1 MKTLGGVKG
10 FHDIVPPESER
21 FTALEDRL
29 RAVLR
34 SYNYDE
40 IRVPIAERTELF
52 ARSLGETT
60 DIVEKEMYTFDD
72 RDGTSLTLRPEGTA
86 SVVRAAIDAGLA
98 QRERVAKLYYL
109 GPMFRRER
117 PQKGRSRQF
126 HQVGVELIGRDDP
139 LADAEMVVLFA
150 DCLAAAGVPSARI
163 VLNSLGDGA
172 CRPAYRAALA
182 AYGAAHE
189 SELCANCRQRLARN
203 PLRLLDCKEES
214 CRKLMADAPRVTEH
228 LCGPCREHFDAVK
241 ALLAAAGVVFSEDAR
256 LVRGL
261 DYYVRT
267 AFEASAPN
275 LGAQNAVG
283 GGGRY
288 DGLVEA
294 LGGPPLAGVGFA
306 LGVERLLLAAEATGA
321 GARPYVCIIPL
332 ADAATAPALQL
343 ARRLR
348 LAGVRAELESAGRS
362 VKSAMRRADKLGA
375 HFAILL
381 GDDELAAGRATVRDL
396 AAQRD
401 HRLAVAL
408 DATGETVVAALRAL
422 ATSAPAAETGG
433 ATRGGATGG

>member
-1 MKTLGGVKG
+1 MKALGGVKG

-29 RAVLR
+29 RGVLR

-86 SVVRAAIDAGLA
+86 SVVRAAIAAGLA
-98 QRERVAKLYYL
+98 QRERVAKLYYT

-117 PQKGRSRQF
+117 PQRGRSRQF
-126 HQVGVELIGRDDP
+126 HQIGAELIGRDDAM
-139 LADAEMVVLFA
+139 ADAETVVLFA
-150 DCLAAAGVPSARI
+150 DCLTAAGVSTAHI
-163 VLNSLGDGA
+163 VLNSLGDAA
-172 CRPAYRAALA
+172 CRPAYRAALT
-182 AYGAAHE
+182 AYGEAHVA
-189 SELCANCRQRLARN
+189 ELCANCRQRLTRN
-203 PLRLLDCKEES
+203 PLRLLDCKEEG
-214 CRKLMADAPRVTEH
+214 CRRVMADAPRVTDH
-228 LCGPCREHFDAVK
+228 LCDACRAHFDEVK
-241 ALLAAAGVVFSEDAR
+241 RLLAAADIAFSEDPR

-267 AFEASAPN
+267 AFEALAPN

-306 LGVERLLLAAEATGA
+306 LGVERLLLAGEASTVDTS
-321 GARPYVCIIPL
+321 PQVSVIPL
-332 ADAATAPALQL
+332 AAAATLAALQM

-348 LAGVRAELESAGRS
+348 LAGVRTELESSGRS

-375 HFAILL
+375 RFAILV

-396 AAQRD
+396 RAQRD
-401 HRLAVAL
+401 HRLVLAI
-408 DATGETVVAALRAL
+408 DAAGAALMDGLHAI
-422 ATSAPAAETGG
+422 AASAPPVGAGG
-433 ATRGGATGG
+433 AAGG

>member
-29 RAVLR
+29 RGVLR

-40 IRVPIAERTELF
+40 IRIPIAERTELF

-86 SVVRAAIDAGLA
+86 SVVRAAIEAGLA
-98 QRERVAKLYYL
+98 QRERVAKLYYS

-117 PQKGRSRQF
+117 PQRGRSRQF
-126 HQVGVELIGRDDP
+126 HQIGAELIGRDDP
-139 LADAEMVVLFA
+139 TADAETVVLFA
-150 DCLAAAGVPSARI
+150 DCLAAAGVPDARI
-163 VLNSLGDGA
+163 LLNSLGDA
-172 CRPAYRAALA
+172 TCRPAYRAALT
-182 AYGAAHE
+182 AYGEARLA
-189 SELCANCRQRLARN
+189 ELCANCRQRLVRN
-203 PLRLLDCKEES
+203 PLRLLDCKEEV
-214 CRKLMADAPRVTEH
+214 CRRIMADAPRVAEH
-228 LCGPCREHFDAVK
+228 LCEACRVHFDEVK
-241 ALLAAAGVVFSEDAR
+241 RLLAAAGVAFSEDAR

-267 AFEASAPN
+267 AFEALAPN

-306 LGVERLLLAAEATGA
+306 FGVERLLLAAGATTTVQA
-321 GARPYVCIIPL
+321 PYVCVIPL
-332 ADAATAPALQL
+332 ADAATLAAFQM

-348 LAGVRAELESAGRS
+348 VAGVRCELESSGRS
-362 VKSAMRRADKLGA
+362 VKSAMRRADRLGA
-375 HFAILL
+375 HFAVLL
-381 GDDELAAGRATVRDL
+381 GDDELQAGRATVRDL
-396 AAQRD
+396 RAQRD
-401 HRLAVAL
+401 HRVALAIDASGPALVAAL
-408 DATGETVVAALRAL
+408 DAFTASVPPSATEGTGH
-422 ATSAPAAETGG
+422 G
-433 ATRGGATGG
+433 

>member
-21 FTALEDRL
+21 FTALEHRL
-29 RAVLR
+29 RDVLR

-40 IRVPIAERTELF
+40 IRVPIAERTDLF

-60 DIVEKEMYTFDD
+60 DIVEKEMYTFED

-98 QRERVAKLYYL
+98 QRERVTKLYYM

-117 PQKGRSRQF
+117 PQRGRSRQF
-126 HQVGVELIGRDDP
+126 HQIGAELIGRDDP
-139 LADAEMVVLFA
+139 TADAETVTLFA
-150 DCLAAAGVPSARI
+150 DCLAAAGVPAARI
-163 VLNSLGDGA
+163 VLNSLGDA
-172 CRPAYRAALA
+172 VCRPAYRAALT
-182 AYGAAHE
+182 AYGEAHLA
-189 SELCANCRQRLARN
+189 ELCDNCRQRLTRN
-203 PLRLLDCKEES
+203 PLRLLDCKEPG
-214 CRKLMADAPRVTEH
+214 CRRVMAAAPRFIEH
-228 LCGPCREHFDAVK
+228 LCAACQAHFGEVK
-241 ALLAAAGVVFSEDAR
+241 RLLQAAGVVFSEDAS

-267 AFEASAPN
+267 AFEAVASN

-306 LGVERLLLAAEATGA
+306 FGVERLLLAADTAAAEVHPET
-321 GARPYVCIIPL
+321 YVIPL
-332 ADAATAPALQL
+332 TEGATLVAFQM

-348 LAGVRAELESAGRS
+348 TEGMRCELEATGRS
-362 VKSAMRRADKLGA
+362 VKSAMRRADKLGVR
-375 HFAILL
+375 FAVLL
-381 GDDELAAGRATVRDL
+381 GEDELRAGRATVRDMRH
-396 AAQRD
+396 QRD
-401 HRLAVAL
+401 HRCVLAV
-408 DATGETVVAALRAL
+408 DASGAVLRAALRSL
-422 ATSAPAAETGG
+422 ETEAAAADTKGAAGG
-433 ATRGGATGG
+433 

>member
-21 FTALEDRL
+21 FTALEQRL
-29 RAVLR
+29 RDVLR

-40 IRVPIAERTELF
+40 IRVPVAERTELF

-86 SVVRAAIDAGLA
+86 SVVRAAIEAGLA

-117 PQKGRSRQF
+117 PQRGRSRQF
-126 HQVGVELIGRDDP
+126 HQVGAELIGRDDP
-139 LADAEMVVLFA
+139 TADAETVTLFA
-150 DCLAAAGVPSARI
+150 DCLAAAGVPASRI
-163 VLNSLGDGA
+163 VLNSLGDA
-172 CRPAYRAALA
+172 ECRPSYRAALT
-182 AYGAAHE
+182 AYGEAHRD
-189 SELCANCRQRLARN
+189 ELCENCRQRLTRN
-203 PLRLLDCKEES
+203 PLRLLDCKEEG
-214 CRKLMADAPRVTEH
+214 CRRAMAGAPLVTDH
-228 LCGPCREHFDAVK
+228 LCAACRTHFDAVQ
-241 ALLAAAGVVFSEDAR
+241 ALLRAAGVAFDLNPR

-267 AFEASAPN
+267 AFEAVAAN

-306 LGVERLLLAAEATGA
+306 VGVERLLLAADTAAPEIRAEAC
-321 GARPYVCIIPL
+321 VIPL
-332 ADAATAPALQL
+332 SDAAAAPAFQL

-348 LAGVRAELESAGRS
+348 ATGMRCELEPAGRS

-375 HFAILL
+375 HFAVLL
-381 GDDELAAGRATVRDL
+381 GDDELRAGRATVRDMRQ
-396 AAQRD
+396 QRD
-401 HRLAVAL
+401 HRCVLAL
-408 DATGETVVAALRAL
+408 DAD
-422 ATSAPAAETGG
+422 GG
-433 ATRGGATGG
+433 AARAVLAELAAGATAGATKGATGV